1 MSHSSPP
8 PRIRMSGRSF
18 LALTLTP
25 EPPLTDWIA
34 ALDYHLTRSASFF
47 TNKSVILDLSLLQAN
62 TPHLAEL
69 LPALQARHIH
79 ILGIENGNRH
89 WPAVAEWDWVD
100 APPTSR
106 TTAPIIPTPDETPPS
121 PPPPPSTLFVE
132 ETVRSGQSII
142 HPEGDV
148 VIFGSVSSGAEVS
161 AGGSVHIY
169 GALRGRVIAGIG
181 GNAKARIL
189 THLFDAELIAIDG
202 FYTITEEI
210 DPLYLG
216 KPTQVLLVG
225 EILTFRLIKI

>member
-1 MSHSSPP
+1 MNHSSSH
-8 PRIRMSGRSF
+8 PRIRMSGRSLF
-18 LALTLTP
+18 ALTLTP
-25 EPPLTDWIA
+25 EPPITDWIA

-62 TPHLAEL
+62 TPHLADL

-89 WPAVAEWDWVD
+89 WPAVAQWHWID

-106 TTAPIIPTPDETPPS
+106 TTAPIVPTPDETP

-142 HPEGDV
+142 YPEGDV
-148 VIFGSVSSGAEVS
+148 VIFGSLSSGAEVS

-181 GNAKARIL
+181 GNAKARI
-189 THLFDAELIAIDG
+189 TTYLFDAELVAIDG
-202 FYTITEEI
+202 FYAITEDI

-216 KPTQVLLVG
+216 KAVQVLLV
-225 EILTFRLIKI
+225 EETLTFRLIKI